1 MFHDDRHAYIRT
13 PYVLHPLLPALP
25 TADDFAAETALLP
38 PQVNRKLFVEF
49 DAPRL
54 VSDFESE
61 DSVIH
66 MVPSM
71 QGPVAIERSQLRAP
85 VGCHKEYMNNMGVR
99 ASMVSPVAVR
109 CDGSDK
115 KRLWGLVVCH
125 NLTDHYVP
133 YSTRSALGLLVRVF
147 TSKIEQALEM
157 EHSAFKLRASSA
169 EVHAHAQPPPELN

>member
-1 MFHDDRHAYIRT
+1 MC
-13 PYVLHPLLPALP
+13 VLC
-25 TADDFAAETALLP
+25 
-38 PQVNRKLFVEF
+38 V
-49 DAPRL
+49 
-54 VSDFESE
+54 
-61 DSVIH
+61 
-66 MVPSM
+66 
-71 QGPVAIERSQLRAP
+71 GPVAIEHSQLRAP

-147 TSKIEQALEM
+147 TSRIEQALEM
-157 EHSAFKLRASSA
+157 EHSAFKHAASSA
-169 EVHAHAQPPPELN
+169 EVHAHAQSPPELNSNPTQRDDRRPGSQVSVPTKAKEHEELGRRREERRVRTHEQRQAEHTTQTHDSAPA